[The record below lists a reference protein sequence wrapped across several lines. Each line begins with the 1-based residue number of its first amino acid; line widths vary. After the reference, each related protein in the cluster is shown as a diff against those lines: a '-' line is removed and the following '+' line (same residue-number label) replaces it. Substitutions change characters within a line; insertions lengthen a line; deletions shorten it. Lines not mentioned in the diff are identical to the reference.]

1 MSPAERDA
9 RETAEHLKRHSHEA
23 RAKRATDALMA
34 HIDGRRRTAYVKE
47 LERIAAAGI
56 RCLTS
61 PIYAREEACWMWA
74 CGVDEDL
81 AIFHPKSQKVLKDV
95 FGFV

>member
-9 RETAEHLKRHSHEA
+9 RETAEHLQRHSHEA
-23 RAKRATDALMA
+23 RAERVVNRLLAYVE
-34 HIDGRRRTAYVKE
+34 GRKRTAHVLE
-47 LERIAAAGI
+47 VERIALAGL
-56 RCLTS
+56 RCLKQ
-61 PIYAREEACWMWA
+61 PPGIVEEACWIWG

-81 AIFHPKSQKVLKDV
+81 DLFKPQTQKVLKDV